1 MGATEAHALPYG
13 AWDGDPARKQAS
25 IAAARAAIAAGPAV
39 VCAPRLSIPDE
50 HRDWGNVYCTA
61 YRTTDPA
68 ELEARAGLPVSSLML
83 ASAALSGCDYY
94 ELADDGM
101 RRRKRLAENA
111 LEAPIAALE
120 AIPVGADTFALGR
133 SYVLELLGRLERL
146 RDLDGRGLTPEQRAL
161 PRRLATLHGEGSAD
175 PFAFRALRRTTTAA
189 TDAAATEIETAVLA
203 FVESLAWPLAGLT
216 DELPDIV
223 QRGHQGLRAALAPQ
237 RPTPVEAAQL
247 KAVETMF
254 DALDERR
261 RAEPGLDTEP
271 EVARIQATPE
281 FRAVIDLA
289 FQVRLEHYDHLAAE
303 AHAPFAIDLLLGAF
317 RKA

>member
-1 MGATEAHALPYG
+1 MGATAASALTTG
-13 AWDGDPARKQAS
+13 AWGGDPARKQVS
-25 IAAARAAIAAGPAV
+25 IAAARAALAAGPFV
-39 VCAPRLSIPDE
+39 VCAPRLSLADE

-61 YRTTDPA
+61 YRTKDPA
-68 ELEARAGLPVSSLML
+68 ELEARAGLPVGTLML
-83 ASAALSGCDYY
+83 ASAALSSCDYY

-120 AIPVGADTFALGR
+120 AIPVGADTPALAR
-133 SYVLELLGRLERL
+133 SYVLDLLGRLERL

-175 PFAFRALRRTTTAA
+175 PVAFRALRRTATAA
-189 TDAAATEIETAVLA
+189 TDAATAEIEAAIMA
-203 FVESLAWPLAGLT
+203 FVESLAWPLAGLI

-223 QRGHQGLRAALAPQ
+223 QRGHQGLRAALAPE
-237 RPTPVEAAQL
+237 RPTPVETAQM
-247 KAVETMF
+247 KAVDAMC

-261 RAEPGLDTEP
+261 RAEPGFDTEP
-271 EVARIQATPE
+271 EVDRIQATPE
-281 FRAVIDLA
+281 FLAVIDLA

-303 AHAPFAIDLLLGAF
+303 AYAPFAIDLLLGAF